1 MAGEATWRC
10 GYCLRVAGKCQRHGN
25 SPVCDGCREYLA
37 SRGKKFCATCQ
48 TVKLVADFPGNRA
61 RCRPC
66 VAAARRELQ
75 RAYMATWRTT
85 NREQRIAYRAAYEA
99 AYPEQA
105 KAWRDRAHVN
115 QKMRKSSRLRSQG
128 DTP

>member
-1 MAGEATWRC
+1 MPGEATWRC
-10 GYCLRVAGKCQRHGN
+10 GYCLRVASKCQRHGN
-25 SPVCDGCREYLA
+25 SPVCDGCRDHLA
-37 SRGKKFCATCQ
+37 GKGKKFCAGCQ
-48 TVKLVADFPGNRA
+48 NILPLANFPGRRA

-66 VAAARRELQ
+66 VTAARREPQ
-75 RAYMATWRTT
+75 RAYLATWRQA
-85 NREQRIAYRAAYEA
+85 NRERRIAYRASYEA

-128 DTP
+128 DAP